1 MLLLRLT
8 RLNDMLDLDNCDGAE
23 CEKLLV
29 AMEIERMKNSDE

>member
-1 MLLLRLT
+1 
-8 RLNDMLDLDNCDGAE
+8 MLDLDNRDGAE

>member
-1 MLLLRLT
+1 MYMESYRLKQIK
-8 RLNDMLDLDNCDGAE
+8 DLDNCDGAE